1 MGQITVLDAA
11 TGGGGGGGGFSLGP
25 AQNTFGTSTTASESA
40 AQTLRN
46 TYATA
51 NADWLTEYNDDRSF
65 YIQLVWTG
73 NASVIQRRNA
83 AGTGWED
90 VTGIIR
96 GGRGAGGTDGT
107 DGATGPQGRFLVY
120 AYVNSAVA
128 PTAIPTGGTFVQS
141 TGVKTVPAGYTTD
154 PVTPVLTE
162 RTYRTQAV
170 VNPATDSDTVNLV
183 WVLPSE
189 APEYDA
195 AGLAE
200 DAQAAAEAAQA
211 AAEAAVGQVQDV
223 AAGSP
228 RGALIGTSPTLPT
241 AATGT
246 NTVIAFGAAEL
257 WTIGADAP
265 DGYVAGP
272 AASNE
277 RLYLPDIHP
286 AGSNG
291 MWVVVEV
298 GGIEIAEVFISQG
311 GIQGA
316 TGADRRHV
324 LPVSL
329 TADALVRIG
338 FWPRAGS
345 TASYIQ
351 ITGNSD
357 TLSADT
363 VIKVYLAVVRGEAG
377 SGGGGGGGTPGP
389 AGADGT
395 DGMDGATGPAGPAG
409 PAGAAGADG
418 TDGTDGTAAGPAGA
432 DGSDG
437 AGAAPVQDEGTV
449 VVTTP
454 TGLNFV
460 GSGVVVTAVGTVA
473 TVTITGGGGGTPTHS
488 DQYLAGK
495 ATSTFVAGDFTGTQG
510 DCVCGKRTLCN
521 NADRHGQ
528 CLCWCGAARLRPSPN
543 LRGCE
548 WNWAQ
553 SVLRL
558 HAADGDHHH

>member
-1 MGQITVLDAA
+1 M
-11 TGGGGGGGGFSLGP
+11 
-25 AQNTFGTSTTASESA
+25 
-40 AQTLRN
+40 
-46 TYATA
+46 
-51 NADWLTEYNDDRSF
+51 
-65 YIQLVWTG
+65 WTG
-73 NASVIQRRNA
+73 NASVVQRRNA

-96 GGRGAGGTDGT
+96 GSTGAGGTDGT
-107 DGATGPQGRFLVY
+107 DGDTGPQGRFLVY

-170 VNPATDSDTVNLV
+170 VNPATDSDIVNLV

-241 AATGT
+241 GSTST
-246 NTVIAFGAAEL
+246 NTVIAFGATEL

-272 AASNE
+272 VANNE
-277 RLYLPDIHP
+277 RLYLPDIHS

-298 GGIEIAEVFISQG
+298 GGVEIAEAFISQG

-316 TGADRRHV
+316 TGADRRHI

-329 TADALVRIG
+329 TADALVRVG
-338 FWPRAGS
+338 FWPRSGA

-351 ITGNSD
+351 ITGNAD
-357 TLSADT
+357 TLHADT
-363 VIKVYLAVVRGEAG
+363 VVKVYLAVVRGEAG

-395 DGMDGATGPAGPAG
+395 DGTDGMDGATGPAGPTGPTG
-409 PAGAAGADG
+409 PAGAAGDDGDDG
-418 TDGTDGTAAGPAGA
+418 TDGNDGAAGPAGA

-437 AGAAPVQDEGTV
+437 TGAAPVQDEGTV
-449 VVTTP
+449 VVATP
-454 TGLNFV
+454 TGFNFV

-495 ATSTFVAGDFTGTQG
+495 ATSTFVAGDFTGAQG
-510 DCVCGKRTLCN
+510 VAYAASAHSATMPAVTGN
-521 NADRHGQ
+521 VYAGV
-528 CLCWCGAARLRPSPN
+528 ARLTSDPAPTYADVNGTGLNQFSDFTQQAGTIALGGSSFN
-543 LRGCE
+543 V
-548 WNWAQ
+548 WA
-553 SVLRL
+553 SDNAVF
-558 HAADGDHHH
+558 ATGDIVEFR